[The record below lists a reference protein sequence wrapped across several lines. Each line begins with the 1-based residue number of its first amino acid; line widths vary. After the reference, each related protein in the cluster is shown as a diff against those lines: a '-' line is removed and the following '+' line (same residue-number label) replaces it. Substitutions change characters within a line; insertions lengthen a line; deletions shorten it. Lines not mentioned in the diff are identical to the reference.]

1 MAGNHQG
8 GGDQTGVTTAK
19 ISTKA
24 LQAAAII
31 ALGATLFPVGG
42 AVAAEPVD
50 TALSTCWSCHGVN
63 APPKDPM
70 IPIIQGQQAAYL
82 EKQLRDFRSGARESQ
97 IMSSMAESLRPADIG
112 RAAAIISAMTWP
124 KHNASAAAPDPEV
137 MAACR
142 ACHGA
147 ELQGGPGPEGVA
159 PRLAGQFSEYL
170 ADRMNAYA
178 RGEHPGAK
186 TMTALMKAQSE
197 PERTRIAKYLSGL

>member
-1 MAGNHQG
+1 MKHEEFNFSSRFRLAGSG
-8 GGDQTGVTTAK
+8 LPITVGA
-19 ISTKA
+19 A
-24 LQAAAII
+24 LAYAALSASNV
-31 ALGATLFPVGG
+31 F
-42 AVAAEPVD
+42 AAEPVD
-50 TALSTCWSCHGVN
+50 AVLGSCWFCHGVN

-97 IMSSMAESLRPADIG
+97 IMSSMAESLRPADVA
-112 RAAAIISAMTWP
+112 RVAALIAAMTWP
-124 KHNASAAAPDPEV
+124 KQNASQAAPEPEV
-137 MAACR
+137 MATCR

-159 PRLAGQFSEYL
+159 PRMAGQFSEYL

-186 TMTALMKAQSE
+186 TMTALMKTQSA